1 MDTEMVNV
9 YRSPIEGGPRT
20 KDGAHQNCIFSYVR
34 PKSDLLGQYAACR
47 SASPFE
53 VEDPK
58 KLGPATALPLNVLYD
73 WDTHI
78 FFKEIFINLPA
89 NQFSNFLTRTLVKL
103 MVTKGRDFG
112 DLQL

>member
-9 YRSPIEGGPRT
+9 YGSPIEGGPRK
-20 KDGAHQNCIFSYVR
+20 KDGTHQKSIFSCAR
-34 PKSDLLGQYAACR
+34 PKSGLLGQYGACG

-58 KLGPATALPLNVLYD
+58 KPGPATALPLKVLYD
-73 WDTHI
+73 WDAHI
-78 FFKEIFINLPA
+78 FFKEIFIKRPTNKFL
-89 NQFSNFLTRTLVKL
+89 NFLNRTLVKL
-103 MVTKGRDFG
+103 MVTKSRDFG

>member
-9 YRSPIEGGPRT
+9 YRSPIEGGPRK
-20 KDGAHQNCIFSYVR
+20 KDGAHQ
-34 PKSDLLGQYAACR
+34 KSGLLGQYAACR

-58 KLGPATALPLNVLYD
+58 KLGPATALTLKVLYD
-73 WDTHI
+73 WDTHT
-78 FFKEIFINLPA
+78 FFKEIFINLPT
-89 NQFSNFLTRTLVKL
+89 NQVSNFLNRSLVEL
-103 MVTKGRDFG
+103 MVTKGRYFG